1 MEKYPHAG
9 EILKGLEAGGDAG
22 GGRRESGGDGGEEA
36 EDEEGEEEE
45 EDGEEEEEWDVD
57 QARAKTGTAKKQV
70 RVKFGVDATKLSRTK
85 ILGRKKTKKR
95 KGPGEPERGFDKI
108 VFNFPHVGGK
118 TKDVNRQVRYNQ
130 GEFCPFCSYSLPPS
144 FCFPLTWL
152 QKVKG

>member
-1 MEKYPHAG
+1 MLEKYPHAG
-9 EILKGLEAGGDAG
+9 EILKGLEEGGDAG
-22 GGRRESGGDGGEEA
+22 GGRRESGEDGREGSGGGEEA
-36 EDEEGEEEE
+36 EE
-45 EDGEEEEEWDVD
+45 EDGEEGEGEEEEGWDED
-57 QARAKTGTAKKQV
+57 QAREKTGTAKKQV

-130 GEFCPFCSYSLPPS
+130 GKF
-144 FCFPLTWL
+144 
-152 QKVKG
+152 